1 MEVTRSTLMFN
12 VKTPVQ
18 VGELKMKVI
27 SQVCVY
33 MGKNGIITKDVD
45 FMDHE
50 DVTYHGVPLE
60 NTYSAWRKFVDFHK
74 EMGID
79 FDKLIDEES
88 AKIVNKSTACELVDE
103 YRYKK
108 LYQVFNSCK
117 EDC

>member
-79 FDKLIDEES
+79 F
-88 AKIVNKSTACELVDE
+88 NKLVDE
-103 YRYKK
+103 ATEKAFDSKK
-108 LYQVFNSCK
+108 LDLLVAEMLPDTLESVIK
-117 EDC
+117 

>member
-1 MEVTRSTLMFN
+1 MEVTRSTLLFN

-18 VGELKMKVI
+18 VGELKMNVI

-79 FDKLIDEES
+79 F
-88 AKIVNKSTACELVDE
+88 NKLVDE
-103 YRYKK
+103 ATEKAFDSKK
-108 LYQVFNSCK
+108 LDLLIAEMLPDTLENVIK
-117 EDC
+117 

>member
-1 MEVTRSTLMFN
+1 MKVTRSTLLFN

-18 VGELKMKVI
+18 VGELKMNVI

-79 FDKLIDEES
+79 FNKL
-88 AKIVNKSTACELVDE
+88 VNEATEKAFDS
-103 YRYKK
+103 KK
-108 LYQVFNSCK
+108 LDLLVAEMLPDTLESVIK
-117 EDC
+117 

>member
-1 MEVTRSTLMFN
+1 MEVTRSTLLFN

-18 VGELKMKVI
+18 VGELKMNVI

-79 FDKLIDEES
+79 F
-88 AKIVNKSTACELVDE
+88 NKLVDE
-103 YRYKK
+103 ATEKAFDSKK
-108 LYQVFNSCK
+108 LDLLVAEMLPDTLESVIK
-117 EDC
+117 

>member
-18 VGELKMKVI
+18 VGELKMNVI

-79 FDKLIDEES
+79 FNKL
-88 AKIVNKSTACELVDE
+88 VNEATEKAFDS
-103 YRYKK
+103 KK
-108 LYQVFNSCK
+108 LDLLVAEMLPDTLESVIK
-117 EDC
+117 